1 MSACSPFQLTTG
13 VRYNVVMGT
22 PLVRRHSLAFRQPSK
37 WYSSMKFLEKEKPK
51 RSTHT
56 KKQERPKKEAIAIKS

>member
-1 MSACSPFQLTTG
+1 
-13 VRYNVVMGT
+13 MGT

-37 WYSSMKFLEKEKPK
+37 WYSSMKFLEKENPK

-56 KKQERPKKEAIAIKS
+56 KKQEHPKIEAIAIKS